1 MRAIACGLVLS
12 LFPALVL
19 AETIEFTLDG
29 SIVEQAA
36 QGSPTFWNNPGP
48 EPTNYQITFDVNTL
62 APANSV
68 NYTFGPTS
76 LGPSIDSINANL
88 VTTNVVVS
96 LDGKVVYQSPTG
108 TFGFSG
114 TNQLGEFGF
123 IGGGAGL
130 DDINSVVGLGFGPNF
145 GLGETLQSQLTG
157 ASDPLGLI
165 LNGSSFNND
174 PDDLSVLTYLDSRLG
189 ASVNGGGSAISVPE
203 PAPLILFGLA
213 GLVLALVHRRRL
225 AGGTRDRA
233 LMGPAF

>member
-19 AETIEFTLDG
+19 AETVEFTFG
-29 SIVEQAA
+29 GIVENEAA
-36 QGSPTFWNNPGP
+36 QGTPTFWNNPGP
-48 EPTNYQITFDVNTL
+48 EPTSYQITFDVNTL

-68 NYTFGPTS
+68 SYTFGPTS
-76 LGPSIDSINANL
+76 AGPSIDEITANL
-88 VTTNVVVS
+88 VTTNVVLS

-123 IGGGAGL
+123 IGGFTDAA
-130 DDINSVVGLGFGPNF
+130 NTSQSVDLFFGPNF
-145 GLGETLQSQLTG
+145 SLGATLQSQLTG

-174 PDDLSVLTYLDSRLG
+174 PDDVSALEYLDSRLG
-189 ASVNGGGSAISVPE
+189 VSANGGGTAVSVPE
-203 PAPLILFGLA
+203 PAPLVLFGLA
-213 GLVLALVHRRRL
+213 GLMLALIHRRSLPRIHSYSPV
-225 AGGTRDRA
+225 G
-233 LMGPAF
+233 